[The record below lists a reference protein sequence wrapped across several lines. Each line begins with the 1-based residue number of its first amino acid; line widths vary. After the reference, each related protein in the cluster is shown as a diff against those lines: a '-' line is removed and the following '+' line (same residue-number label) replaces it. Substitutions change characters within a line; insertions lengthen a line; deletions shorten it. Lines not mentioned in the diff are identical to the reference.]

1 MPEIEYLD
9 GAIQGWETVEDG
21 VEKIVLRAESGENRV
36 LLRIAGGKGLSK
48 TCAFGTRRGFF
59 C

>member
-21 VEKIVLRAESGENRV
+21 VEKIVLRAENGENRV
-36 LLRIAGGKGLSK
+36 LLRIAG
-48 TCAFGTRRGFF
+48 
-59 C
+59 

>member
-21 VEKIVLRAESGENRV
+21 VEKIVLRAESGENRYCCE
-36 LLRIAGGKGLSK
+36 LRGEKAYPKHAHS
-48 TCAFGTRRGFF
+48 GTRRGFF